1 MRLIRRLA
9 GVFDPTGRANQAT
22 KLATLAGDEDAR
34 LELGAL
40 RVVCG
45 GAEPPHTGPL
55 IAFDGFLD
63 NGLELARDLAPSDAP
78 GVEQLL
84 AAGYQRWGRELP
96 SRMRGDFV
104 LLVWDEHSGEGL
116 LARDQLGVRTVY
128 THQRD
133 GAIFFANEI
142 GDLLALLG
150 STPEPD
156 PVGVAHWISASS
168 RPGAHTLYAGVSRLA
183 PGSALLLEHAGVRE
197 HRYWR
202 PRYVEPAHAPVCEL
216 AEHLRGAI
224 DRSVARRL
232 DERLTAVLMSGG
244 LDSASVAAVAAQ
256 TAPGRVG
263 AYAGTFPE
271 HPAVDESELIDEL
284 RGELRLP
291 GATAEA
297 VGGGL
302 LASVIDATRAWQA
315 PPAGWG
321 DFWTLP
327 LLRAAAAD
335 GARVVLGGDGGD
347 ELFGARGFL
356 MADRLRAVDP
366 LGAFALAHEL
376 PGAGGRPPRRQLA
389 RILVDRA
396 LLGALPH
403 SVHACA
409 RRMRASS
416 RVAPWLRPH
425 TASALAASDESLAWK
440 RLDGPRWW
448 AHLADGIANGAEQTG
463 LFEHLARRAAL
474 AGMQARHPLLDL
486 DLVELS
492 LRQPPRASF
501 DRERS
506 RPLLRASMA
515 GALPDSVR
523 LRRQKAWFDSLVVDC
538 LAHSDAPAIRR
549 LLTGPDTLIGAYADT
564 QTIERELLDPGPT
577 RPGGSFRWMHH
588 VWRLTTLE
596 CWLRQCYGDEH
607 ALDDLTP
614 SAARVRVRAVT
625 NNAQAACAGAGA

>member
-9 GVFDPTGRANQAT
+9 GVFDPAGRVDRAT
-22 KLATLAGDEDAR
+22 RLAAVAGGGGAP

-45 GAEPPHTGPL
+45 GAEPPHASPL
-55 IAFDGFLD
+55 VAFDGFLD
-63 NGLELARDLAPSDAP
+63 NAAELAQQLATSDAS
-78 GVEQLL
+78 GVERLL
-84 AAGYQRWGRELP
+84 AVGYQRWGRELP
-96 SRMRGDFV
+96 CRMRGDFV
-104 LLVWDEHSGEGL
+104 LLVWDEHKSEGL

-128 THQRD
+128 LHQRD
-133 GAIFFANEI
+133 GVIRFANEI
-142 GDLLALLG
+142 GDLLALLQ
-150 STPEPD
+150 SAPEPD

-168 RPGAHTLYAGVSRLA
+168 RPGAHTLYAGVSRLP
-183 PGSALLLEHAGVRE
+183 PGTALLLERSGAYE

-202 PRYVEPAHAPVCEL
+202 PRYVEPEQAPVREL
-216 AEHLRGAI
+216 AEHVRGAI

-232 DERLTAVLMSGG
+232 DDRSTAVLMSGG

-256 TAPGRVG
+256 SAPGRVS

-284 RGELRLP
+284 RRELRLP
-291 GATAEA
+291 GATAA
-297 VGGGL
+297 ATNGGL
-302 LASVIDATRAWQA
+302 LASVIEATRAWQA

-327 LLRAAAAD
+327 LLHAAAAD

-356 MADRLRAVDP
+356 MADRLRAADP
-366 LGAFALAHEL
+366 LGAIALAREL
-376 PGAGGRPPRRQLA
+376 PGAGDRPPRRQLA
-389 RILVDRA
+389 RIVVDRA
-396 LLGALPH
+396 ALGALPH
-403 SVHACA
+403 AVHAGA
-409 RRMRASS
+409 RRMRARS
-416 RVAPWLRPH
+416 RAEPWLRPLM
-425 TASALAASDESLAWK
+425 ASALAASDQSLAWK

-448 AHLADGIANGAEQTG
+448 THLADGIAYGAEQTG

-515 GALPDSVR
+515 GSLPDSVR
-523 LRRQKAWFDSLVVDC
+523 LRRQKAWFDSLIVDC
-538 LAHSDAPAIRR
+538 LAHSDGRALRR
-549 LLTGPDTLIGAYADT
+549 LLTGPNALIGAYADT
-564 QTIERELLDPGPT
+564 RTIARELLDPGPAKQ
-577 RPGGSFRWMHH
+577 GGAFRWMHH

-596 CWLRQCYGDEH
+596 CWLRERYVGEH
-607 ALDDLTP
+607 AFDELAP
-614 SAARVRVRAVT
+614 SVARVDVRPAAA
-625 NNAQAACAGAGA
+625 NAAAEHAGVGA